1 MVWNSFS
8 HCVLCTVREDPVT
21 SDFAPGRTARLI
33 HGIPVTIYEGF
44 VVFKA
49 IKHTPKSDP
58 VGIYEGFV
66 VSKRTSLTPRG
77 HPIALCLGFAK
88 TAPTIERIEHHWP
101 EPKKVFDG
109 VSFEASVE
117 KGQPS
122 NTSNGL
128 GNSKG

>member
-1 MVWNSFS
+1 
-8 HCVLCTVREDPVT
+8 VLCTVREDPVT

-88 TAPTIERIEHHWP
+88 TAPTIERIEHLWP
-101 EPKKVFDG
+101 LPKKVFDG

>member
-21 SDFAPGRTARLI
+21 SDFAPGRTATLI

-88 TAPTIERIEHHWP
+88 TAPTIERIEHLWP
-101 EPKKVFDG
+101 EAKKVFDG
-109 VSFEASVE
+109 LSLEASVE

>member
-8 HCVLCTVREDPVT
+8 HCVRCTVREDPVT
-21 SDFAPGRTARLI
+21 SDFALARKARLV
-33 HGIPVTIYEGF
+33 HGIPVTIYN
-44 VVFKA
+44 
-49 IKHTPKSDP
+49 
-58 VGIYEGFV
+58 GFV

-77 HPIALCLGFAK
+77 NPIALCLGFLK
-88 TAPTIERIEHHWP
+88 TAPTIERIEQLLP

-109 VSFEASVE
+109 VSFEASLE

-128 GNSKG
+128 GYSKG